1 MVTGLHDPDQGQALP
16 VLHPACLHAEIRYFC
31 AMKKIH
37 FLVLFLMGTNGWM
50 TAQNPQDLL
59 QAKIDVVYLS
69 SDYLAGRETATE
81 GEKLAAEYIRHRFES
96 LGLKPAGLK
105 GGWLYPFN
113 FQETLN
119 PHDTAKRSLGPVKTG
134 NNVLALLDHGAPN
147 TIVIGAHYDHLGF
160 GGTGSGSLAAN
171 DTSIHNGADDNASG
185 VAGLLAI
192 AAKLKNNLKAKN
204 NNYLF
209 IAFSGEEK
217 GLFGSNAYTK
227 DSTLF
232 QAGKV
237 NYMINLDMIGRLN
250 HEKILAINGVG
261 TSPSWKPRFENQ
273 AMANGMKISATESGQ
288 GPSDHTSFYL
298 KDIPV
303 LHFFTGQH
311 QDYHKPSDDAH
322 KVNYE
327 GILQISDLIIGL
339 IEDLDS
345 KGKLAFT
352 KTKDESGKRAVAFKV
367 SMGVMPD
374 YLYQEGGMRVDGV
387 TEGRPAALAGLQK
400 GDIIVKMGEKAIK
413 DIYAYMEALGSFQKG
428 DRVHVEIKRNG
439 EVKSL
444 EVQF

>member
-1 MVTGLHDPDQGQALP
+1 
-16 VLHPACLHAEIRYFC
+16 
-31 AMKKIH
+31 MKKISYLV
-37 FLVLFLMGTNGWM
+37 FLLFFATGWLP
-50 TAQNPQDLL
+50 AQNSQDLL

-69 SDYLAGRETATE
+69 SDFLTGRETATE
-81 GEKLAAEYIRHRFES
+81 GERLAAEYIQHRFEA
-96 LGLKPAGLK
+96 LGLTPAGFK
-105 GGWLYPFN
+105 GSWLYPFN

-134 NNVLALLDHGAPN
+134 NNVLALLDHGAAH
-147 TIVIGAHYDHLGF
+147 TVVIGAHYDHLGF
-160 GGTGSGSLAAN
+160 GGSGSGSLAAN

-185 VAGLLAI
+185 IAGILAI
-192 AAKLKNNLKAKN
+192 AAKLKNNPKTKN

-237 NYMINLDMIGRLN
+237 NYMINLDMVGRLN
-250 HEKILAINGVG
+250 QEKVLAVNGVG

-273 AMANGMKISATESGQ
+273 AIANGMKISATESGQ

-322 KVNYE
+322 LVNYD
-327 GILQISDLIIGL
+327 GILQISDLIVSL
-339 IEDLDS
+339 IEDLDP
-345 KGKLAFT
+345 KGKLFFT

-374 YLYQEGGMRVDGV
+374 YLYQEGGMRIDGV

-400 GDIIVKMGEKAIK
+400 GDIILKMGEKTIK
-413 DIYAYMEALGSFQKG
+413 DIYSYMEALGSFQKG
-428 DRVHVEIKRNG
+428 DKIQVEIKRND
-439 EVKSL
+439 VIKSL
-444 EVQF
+444 PVGF

>member
-1 MVTGLHDPDQGQALP
+1 
-16 VLHPACLHAEIRYFC
+16 
-31 AMKKIH
+31 MKKISYLV
-37 FLVLFLMGTNGWM
+37 FLLFFATGWLP
-50 TAQNPQDLL
+50 AQNSQDLL

-69 SDYLAGRETATE
+69 SDFLTGRETATE
-81 GEKLAAEYIRHRFES
+81 GERLAAEYIQHRFEA
-96 LGLKPAGLK
+96 LGLTPAGFK
-105 GGWLYPFN
+105 GSWLYPFN

-134 NNVLALLDHGAPN
+134 NNVLALLDHGAAH
-147 TIVIGAHYDHLGF
+147 TVVIGAHYDHLGF
-160 GGTGSGSLAAN
+160 GGSGSGSLAAN

-185 VAGLLAI
+185 IAGILAI
-192 AAKLKNNLKAKN
+192 AAKLKNNPKTKN

-237 NYMINLDMIGRLN
+237 NYMINLDMVGRLN
-250 HEKILAINGVG
+250 QEKVLAVNGVG

-273 AMANGMKISATESGQ
+273 ALANGMKISATESGQ

-322 KVNYE
+322 LVNYD
-327 GILQISDLIIGL
+327 GILQISDLIVSL
-339 IEDLDS
+339 IEDLDP
-345 KGKLAFT
+345 KGKLVFT

-374 YLYQEGGMRVDGV
+374 YLYQEGGMRIDGV

-400 GDIIVKMGEKAIK
+400 GDIILKMGEKTIK
-413 DIYAYMEALGSFQKG
+413 DIYSYMEALGSFQKG
-428 DRVHVEIKRNG
+428 DKIQVEIKRND
-439 EVKSL
+439 VIKSL
-444 EVQF
+444 PVGF

>member
-1 MVTGLHDPDQGQALP
+1 
-16 VLHPACLHAEIRYFC
+16 
-31 AMKKIH
+31 MKKISYLV
-37 FLVLFLMGTNGWM
+37 FLLFFATGWLP
-50 TAQNPQDLL
+50 AQNSQDLL

-69 SDYLAGRETATE
+69 SDFLTGRETATE
-81 GEKLAAEYIRHRFES
+81 GERLAAEYIQHRFEA
-96 LGLKPAGLK
+96 LGLTPAGFK
-105 GGWLYPFN
+105 GSWLYPFN

-134 NNVLALLDHGAPN
+134 NNVLALLDHGAAR
-147 TIVIGAHYDHLGF
+147 TVVIGAHYDHLGF
-160 GGTGSGSLAAN
+160 GGSGSGSLAAN

-185 VAGLLAI
+185 IAGILAI
-192 AAKLKNNLKAKN
+192 AAKLKNNPKTKN

-237 NYMINLDMIGRLN
+237 NYMINLDMVGRLN
-250 HEKILAINGVG
+250 QEKVLAVNGVG

-273 AMANGMKISATESGQ
+273 ALANGMKISATESGQ

-322 KVNYE
+322 LVNYD
-327 GILQISDLIIGL
+327 GILQISDLIVSL
-339 IEDLDS
+339 IEDLDP
-345 KGKLAFT
+345 KGKLVFT

-374 YLYQEGGMRVDGV
+374 YLYQEGGMRIDGV

-400 GDIIVKMGEKAIK
+400 GDIILKMGEKTIK
-413 DIYAYMEALGSFQKG
+413 DIYSYMEALGSFQKG
-428 DRVHVEIKRNG
+428 DKIQVEIKRND
-439 EVKSL
+439 VIKSL
-444 EVQF
+444 PVGF

>member
-1 MVTGLHDPDQGQALP
+1 MLHDPCQEHGDAAFC
-16 VLHPACLHAEIRYFC
+16 PACLNPEIRYFC
-31 AMKKIH
+31 AMKKMCYLV
-37 FLVLFLMGTNGWM
+37 FLLFFVAGWLP
-50 TAQNPQDLL
+50 AQNPQDLL

-69 SDYLAGRETATE
+69 SDFLTGRETATE
-81 GEKLAAEYIRHRFES
+81 GERLAAEYIQHRFEA

-105 GGWLYPFN
+105 GSWLYPFN

-134 NNVLALLDHGAPN
+134 NNVIALLDHGAAH

-185 VAGLLAI
+185 IAGILSI
-192 AAKLKNNLKAKN
+192 AAKLKNNPKTKN

-232 QAGKV
+232 QSGKV
-237 NYMINLDMIGRLN
+237 NYMINLDMVGRLN
-250 HEKILAINGVG
+250 QEKILAVNGVG

-273 AMANGMKISATESGQ
+273 AMVNGMKISATESGQ

-298 KDIPV
+298 RDIPV

-322 KVNYE
+322 LVNYE
-327 GILQISDLIIGL
+327 GILQISDLIVSL
-339 IEDLDS
+339 IEDLDT
-345 KGKLAFT
+345 KGKLVFT

-374 YLYQEGGMRVDGV
+374 YLYQEGGMRIDGV

-400 GDIIVKMGEKAIK
+400 GDILLKMGEKPIK

-428 DRVHVEIKRNG
+428 DQIQVEIKRNG
-439 EVKSL
+439 ELKSIL
-444 EVQF
+444 VSF

>member
-1 MVTGLHDPDQGQALP
+1 
-16 VLHPACLHAEIRYFC
+16 
-31 AMKKIH
+31 MKKIAYLV
-37 FLVLFLMGTNGWM
+37 FLLFFVTCWLP
-50 TAQNPQDLL
+50 AQNPQDLL

-69 SDYLAGRETATE
+69 SDFLAGRETATE
-81 GEKLAAEYIRHRFES
+81 GERLAAEYIQHRFEA
-96 LGLKPAGLK
+96 LGLRPAGLK
-105 GGWLYPFN
+105 GSWLYPFN

-134 NNVLALLDHGAPN
+134 NNVLALLDHGAAH
-147 TIVIGAHYDHLGF
+147 TVIIGAHYDHLGY
-160 GGTGSGSLAAN
+160 GGSGSGSLAAN

-185 VAGLLAI
+185 IAGMLAI
-192 AAKLKNNLKAKN
+192 AAKLKNNPKTKN

-237 NYMINLDMIGRLN
+237 NYMINLDMVGRLN
-250 HEKILAINGVG
+250 QDKVLAVNGVG

-273 AMANGMKISATESGQ
+273 AIANGMKISATESGQ

-322 KVNYE
+322 LVNYN
-327 GILQISDLIIGL
+327 GILQISDLIVSL
-339 IEDLDS
+339 IEDLDL
-345 KGKLAFT
+345 KGKLVFT
-352 KTKDESGKRAVAFKV
+352 KTKDESGRRAVAFKV

-374 YLYQEGGMRVDGV
+374 YLYQEGGMRIDGV

-400 GDIIVKMGEKAIK
+400 GDIILKMGEKTIK
-413 DIYAYMEALGSFQKG
+413 DIYSYMEALGSFQKG
-428 DRVHVEIKRNG
+428 DKIQVEIKRNG
-439 EVKSL
+439 EIKSL
-444 EVQF
+444 PVSF

>member
-1 MVTGLHDPDQGQALP
+1 
-16 VLHPACLHAEIRYFC
+16 
-31 AMKKIH
+31 MKKISYLV
-37 FLVLFLMGTNGWM
+37 FLLFFATGWLP
-50 TAQNPQDLL
+50 AQNSQDLL

-69 SDYLAGRETATE
+69 SDFLTGRETATE
-81 GEKLAAEYIRHRFES
+81 GERLAAEYIQHRFEA
-96 LGLKPAGLK
+96 LGLTPAGFK
-105 GGWLYPFN
+105 GSWLYPFN

-134 NNVLALLDHGAPN
+134 NNVLALLDHGAAH
-147 TIVIGAHYDHLGF
+147 TVVIGAHYDHLGF
-160 GGTGSGSLAAN
+160 GGSGSGSLAAN

-185 VAGLLAI
+185 IAGILAI
-192 AAKLKNNLKAKN
+192 AAKLKNNPKTKN

-237 NYMINLDMIGRLN
+237 NYMINLDMVGRLN
-250 HEKILAINGVG
+250 QEKILAVNGVG

-273 AMANGMKISATESGQ
+273 ALANGMKISATESGQ

-322 KVNYE
+322 LVNYD
-327 GILQISDLIIGL
+327 GILQISDLIVSL
-339 IEDLDS
+339 IEDLDP
-345 KGKLAFT
+345 KGKLVFT

-374 YLYQEGGMRVDGV
+374 YLYQEGGMRIDGV

-400 GDIIVKMGEKAIK
+400 GDIILKMGEKTIK
-413 DIYAYMEALGSFQKG
+413 DIYSYMEALGSFQKG
-428 DRVHVEIKRNG
+428 DKIQVEIKRND
-439 EVKSL
+439 VIKSL
-444 EVQF
+444 PVSF

>member
-1 MVTGLHDPDQGQALP
+1 
-16 VLHPACLHAEIRYFC
+16 
-31 AMKKIH
+31 MKKISYLV
-37 FLVLFLMGTNGWM
+37 FLLFFATGWLP
-50 TAQNPQDLL
+50 AQNSQDLL

-69 SDYLAGRETATE
+69 SDFLTGRETATE
-81 GEKLAAEYIRHRFES
+81 GERLAAEYIQHRFEA
-96 LGLKPAGLK
+96 LGLTPAGFK
-105 GGWLYPFN
+105 GSWLYPFN

-134 NNVLALLDHGAPN
+134 NNVLALLDHGAAR
-147 TIVIGAHYDHLGF
+147 TVVIGAHYDHLGF
-160 GGTGSGSLAAN
+160 GGSGSGSLAAN

-185 VAGLLAI
+185 IAGILAI
-192 AAKLKNNLKAKN
+192 AAKLKNNPKTKN

-237 NYMINLDMIGRLN
+237 NYMINLDMVGRLN
-250 HEKILAINGVG
+250 QEKVLAVNGVG

-273 AMANGMKISATESGQ
+273 ALAKGMKISATESGQ

-322 KVNYE
+322 LVNYD
-327 GILQISDLIIGL
+327 GILQISDLIVSL
-339 IEDLDS
+339 IEDLDP
-345 KGKLAFT
+345 KGKLVFT

-374 YLYQEGGMRVDGV
+374 YLYQEGGMRIDGV

-400 GDIIVKMGEKAIK
+400 GDIILKMGEKTIK
-413 DIYAYMEALGSFQKG
+413 DIYSYMEALGSFQKG
-428 DRVHVEIKRNG
+428 DKIQVEIKRND
-439 EVKSL
+439 VIKSL
-444 EVQF
+444 PVGF

>member
-1 MVTGLHDPDQGQALP
+1 
-16 VLHPACLHAEIRYFC
+16 
-31 AMKKIH
+31 MKKISYLV
-37 FLVLFLMGTNGWM
+37 FLLFFATGWLP
-50 TAQNPQDLL
+50 AQNSQDLL

-69 SDYLAGRETATE
+69 SDFLTGRETATE
-81 GEKLAAEYIRHRFES
+81 GERLAAEYIQHRFEA
-96 LGLKPAGLK
+96 LGLTPAGFK
-105 GGWLYPFN
+105 GSWLYPFN

-134 NNVLALLDHGAPN
+134 NNVLALLDHGAAH
-147 TIVIGAHYDHLGF
+147 TVVIGAHYDHLGF
-160 GGTGSGSLAAN
+160 GGSGSGSLAAN

-185 VAGLLAI
+185 IAGILAI
-192 AAKLKNNLKAKN
+192 AAKLKNNPKTKN

-237 NYMINLDMIGRLN
+237 NYMINLDMVGRLN
-250 HEKILAINGVG
+250 QEKILAVNGVG

-273 AMANGMKISATESGQ
+273 ALANGMKISATESGQ

-322 KVNYE
+322 LVNYD
-327 GILQISDLIIGL
+327 GILQISNLIVSL
-339 IEDLDS
+339 IEELDP
-345 KGKLAFT
+345 KGKLVFT

-374 YLYQEGGMRVDGV
+374 YLYQEGGMRIDGV

-400 GDIIVKMGEKAIK
+400 GDIILKMGEKTIK
-413 DIYAYMEALGSFQKG
+413 DIYSYMEALGSFQKG
-428 DRVHVEIKRNG
+428 DKIQVEIKRND
-439 EVKSL
+439 VIKSL
-444 EVQF
+444 PVSF